1 LYLRMAWM
9 LIMAWTLWLPQS
21 LPASKSSGITQ
32 SWPFAYEAIEADA
45 QREKI
50 VNPGNEAGLEFQP
63 RPNMVWHRFTIATVD
78 GNKIYRLIDADH
90 PAWTLPIDGFDN
102 PWNGASISNA
112 ELRPGSWVL
121 WIPHCD
127 PRKSIRVPIETWGV
141 DFVQVPDLRHFIVE
155 RMIKDLSE
163 LVARQGWIIDAVGIT
178 SPERIL
184 QWPNA
189 KVLEQGTIAE
199 AEAGNI
205 KIAGRRWTQNQ
216 FANLDVMYIDA
227 NGQEQRGRISRNDEQ
242 GSVFFS
248 AAPGTAG
255 GVPKIGETA
264 YIIVTDGLFQWERI
278 ARGLADQEMPGRVR
292 SWYRGPTEPFYT
304 HTPDV
309 LLKEEELDAVMV
321 GMPLLEIRRLTG
333 AAGACNEQPF
343 TVFDKDHWSAAD
355 EECSKADKCYT
366 PDSPKAWIRWCQVRQ
381 DDRWG
386 KFVHPKFLNS
396 LLSGGTLEVR
406 PSPFSVAEG
415 QQAAGC
421 DSWTSV
427 TGTHIG
433 DTGISVPL
441 SLPPEFEPGDF
452 VNFAIKAANGTT
464 LAEGQS
470 SYANGVLAGDFD
482 DTVPLSD
489 PLEYIYENKQ
499 IIITAG
505 RTRKYPAEFL
515 FLKAVT
521 IFVPDIDPDPL
532 VIPAGSKV
540 VYPPREPDP
549 LASDPTAGPGRWVTY
564 PASTHYAFRTGLGFL
579 SEGDKPRDQFVEGHR
594 ARFVA
599 QTRRGP
605 GIFAPQQFI
614 KPLASGAINPQ
625 AIYYDKAY
633 QGRHTPETE
642 KFLDAMLKGTVTTFT
657 TRSITDATKNWWR
670 DNWYEG
676 GTIIT
681 HEGTATGG
689 SNLTLRDA
697 TKAGLGLFDPSRGR
711 FKQFVLEVEE
721 TPGSEKWHKR
731 PIIDSA
737 VDSGGFSCT
746 VLYSFP
752 FSTSGKHWRIRE
764 PKFILNLHKDEPV
777 KLTWA
782 DGHSE
787 DLIAQYSD
795 DDTLWLP
802 AATRPF
808 EMGMSYQIL
817 KRKTGPYVRSGGKW
831 APDTSGL
838 MPTVLKRYGYF
849 MLGDIV
855 TAQLFKELKLADD
868 YQVDTIGDFGWT
880 SRLDPNVPE
889 LNHRQNFR
897 NPGGP
902 SFDNAENDFSADYV
916 YDEFDLLTPGDPS
929 DGTPPGNPIEG
940 GYSGST
946 SWGTFSIGSTPM
958 CAFATHSNSL
968 TWGNTNASVVARV
981 YGYGICTIPTGGI
994 CPISSKTY
1002 YCVKV
1007 VAPFTDQSPT
1017 PINPDIIV
1025 PTPCG
1030 YIHDTFDEDGNHT
1043 NEQRWD
1049 FDANGDPVQCGGFSL
1064 FSSANF
1070 DIGTG
1075 PAMVDRRSARLGSN
1089 VALPNRPT
1097 AIVNLGSLTVISGDS
1112 AQGWEA
1118 VAWFQITRWDFKQL
1132 DASILGG

>member
-1 LYLRMAWM
+1 MAW
-9 LIMAWTLWLPQS
+9 INWLPQS
-21 LPASKSSGITQ
+21 QPASRASGITQ
-32 SWPFAYEAIEADA
+32 SWPFAYEAIEADG

-63 RPNMVWHRFTIATVD
+63 RPNMVWHRFAIAAVD
-78 GNKIYRLIDADH
+78 GNKIYRLVDLDH
-90 PAWTLPIDGFDN
+90 PAWSLPSDGFDN
-102 PWNGASISNA
+102 PWNGASISNDQ
-112 ELRPGSWVL
+112 LRPGSWDL

-127 PRKSIRVPIETWGV
+127 PRKSIRAAIETWGA
-141 DFVQVPDLRHFIVE
+141 DFVQVSDLRHFIVE
-155 RMIKDLSE
+155 RMIKDRSE
-163 LVARQGWIIDAVGIT
+163 LVGRQGWIIDAVGIT

-189 KVLEQGTIAE
+189 KVLEQGKIVAPVG
-199 AEAGNI
+199 AGKMKLEGKSWAVNEM
-205 KIAGRRWTQNQ
+205 AGR
-216 FANLDVMYIDA
+216 DVMYLDA
-227 NGQEQRGRISRNDEQ
+227 NDQEQRGKITSNDT
-242 GSVFFS
+242 
-248 AAPGTAG
+248 AAGITYSGGGEVAG
-255 GVPKIGETA
+255 KIGETA
-264 YIIVTDGLFQWERI
+264 YIIATDGLFQWERI

-309 LLKEEELDAVMV
+309 LVKQEDLDAVMV
-321 GMPLLEIRRLTG
+321 GMPVLEIRRQTG
-333 AAGACNEQPF
+333 AAGSCSEQPF

-366 PDSPKAWIRWCQVRQ
+366 PDSPKAWMRWCQVRQ

-421 DSWTSV
+421 DAWTSV
-427 TGTHIG
+427 TETHIV
-433 DTGISVPL
+433 DTGINVPL
-441 SLPPEFEPGDF
+441 SLPPEFEPGDL
-452 VNFAIKAANGTT
+452 VNFAIKAADGTT

-470 SYANGVLAGDFD
+470 TYANGVLAGDFD
-482 DTVPLSD
+482 DTVPGSD

-499 IIITAG
+499 IILTAG

-540 VYPPREPDP
+540 IYPPREPDP
-549 LASDPTAGPGRWVTY
+549 LATDPTAGPGQWVTY
-564 PASTHYAFRTGLGFL
+564 PASTHYALRTGLGFL
-579 SEGDKPRDQFVEGHR
+579 ANGTQPRDQFVEGHR

-605 GIFAPQQFI
+605 GILAPQQFI
-614 KPLASGAINPQ
+614 RPLASGATNPQ

-633 QGRHTPETE
+633 AGRQPPEKE
-642 KFLDAMLKGTVTTFT
+642 KFLDAMLKGTVNSFT
-657 TRSITDATKNWWR
+657 TGSITDATKNWWR

-721 TPGSEKWHKR
+721 TSGSEKWHKR
-731 PIIDSA
+731 PIVDSA
-737 VDSGGFSCT
+737 LDGGGFSCT
-746 VLYSFP
+746 VLYTFP
-752 FSTSGKHWRIRE
+752 FSTSGKRWRIRE
-764 PKFILNLHKDEPV
+764 PKFMLNLHKDEPV
-777 KLTWA
+777 KLTWG

-787 DLIAQYSD
+787 ELIAEYSD
-795 DDTLWLP
+795 DDTLFLP
-802 AATRPF
+802 AATRAF
-808 EMGMSYQIL
+808 EAGMSFEIR
-817 KRKTGPYVRSGGKW
+817 KRKTGPYLRSGGKW
-831 APDTSGL
+831 LPDTSGI
-838 MPTVLKRYGYF
+838 MPTVLNRYGYF

-855 TAQLFKELKLADD
+855 TPQLLKELKRGDD
-868 YQVDTIGDFGWT
+868 YQIDVIGDASWT
-880 SRLDPNVPE
+880 SRRDPNVPE
-889 LNHRQNFR
+889 SNHRQNFR

-902 SFDNAENDFSADYV
+902 SFDNAENDFSADYI

-929 DGTPPGNPIEG
+929 DGVPPGNPIEG
-940 GYSGST
+940 TYSGAT
-946 SWGTFSIGSTPM
+946 SWGTFSLGAAPI

-968 TWGNTNASVVARV
+968 NWGNTNASVVVRV
-981 YGYGICTIPTGGI
+981 HGYGSCTIPTGGL
-994 CPISSKTY
+994 CPIDSTTHF
-1002 YCVKV
+1002 CVKV
-1007 VAPFTDQSPT
+1007 IAPFTDQSPT
-1017 PINPDIIV
+1017 PMNPGIII

-1030 YIHDTFDEDGNHT
+1030 YVLDFFDTDGNHT
-1043 NEQRWD
+1043 GEQRWD
-1049 FDANGDPVQCGGFSL
+1049 FDANGDPVQCGRFRL
-1064 FSSANF
+1064 FSSANV
-1070 DIGTG
+1070 DYPTA
-1075 PAMVDRRSARLGSN
+1075 PALVDRRSSRLGSN
-1089 VALPNRPT
+1089 TSLPTRPT
-1097 AIVNLGSLTVISGDS
+1097 AINNLGPFATISGDS
-1112 AQGWEA
+1112 SRGWEA
-1118 VAWFQITRWDFKQL
+1118 VGLFEITRYKFKQMDPSL
-1132 DASILGG
+1132 LQGG